1 MKKSIFGHRTD
12 QEWFDLITECRQSGL
27 SDSQWC
33 RLNSIPSS
41 TCSTAVKR
49 LRNKSYA
56 LPDRACVDINP
67 LDFTSKQEVVKV
79 DIVNDRNP
87 VRYDETSRDVEPAL
101 PSSMLLDN
109 SHTIEIKLGNAIIRL
124 SNDANPDLV
133 KIVTC
138 SIIGEDHYAC

>member
-1 MKKSIFGHRTD
+1 MSKASRSHRTD

-33 RLNSIPSS
+33 RLNKIPSS
-41 TCSTAVKR
+41 TFSTAVKR
-49 LRNKSYA
+49 LRNKTYA

-87 VRYDETSRDVEPAL
+87 VRFDETNSVINSEL

-109 SHTIEIKLGNAIIRL
+109 SHTIEIKLGNTIISL

-133 KIVTC
+133 KIVTR
-138 SIIGEDHYAC
+138 SIIGEGHYAC

>member
-1 MKKSIFGHRTD
+1 MSKDIRGQRTD

-33 RLNSIPSS
+33 RLNKIPSS
-41 TCSTAVKR
+41 TFSTAVKR

-56 LPDRACVDINP
+56 LPDRANVDINP

-109 SHTIEIKLGNAIIRL
+109 SHTIEIKLGNTIVRL

-133 KIVTC
+133 KIVTR
-138 SIIGEDHYAC
+138 SIIGEGHYAC